1 LFGIGPLE
9 IAIVM
14 VFALIFVG
22 PQKLPGLA
30 KQFGKL
36 FVQLRRMTTDVRS
49 TVDDYVREA
58 EGELLK
64 EEREKLQTLIQQE
77 VLDPAKAITLD
88 PEDSPGNSTEAP
100 SQDRAPQNHSVQA
113 TQQDDHKVEQ
123 TQSSEK
129 APEKA
134 QGVSFD
140 E

>member
-1 LFGIGPLE
+1 MFGIGPLE

-22 PQKLPGLA
+22 PQKLPVLA

-77 VLDPAKAITLD
+77 VLDPAKTITLEPENAAGTCTDATSEDHD
-88 PEDSPGNSTEAP
+88 PET
-100 SQDRAPQNHSVQA
+100 HSAQED
-113 TQQDDHKVEQ
+113 QRDHQKVEQ
-123 TQSSEK
+123 TQSSK
-129 APEKA
+129 KTPEKS
-134 QGVSFD
+134 QGAFFD